1 MKTKKNG
8 KKKAP
13 DQLDPGASPHPS
25 KHGRHKKNSS
35 KNNVAPKRRQTFSLD
50 YRQGKVKNDSMAR
63 KYLVPKQHTLNLD
76 FMQKNDLDLYETLD
90 QLEVALILES
100 IKKCGGNYS
109 AAARL
114 LRINR
119 TTFMMKLYKVRHF
132 DVPFPN
138 EKDGNEEI
146 TN

>member
-1 MKTKKNG
+1 
-8 KKKAP
+8 
-13 DQLDPGASPHPS
+13 
-25 KHGRHKKNSS
+25 
-35 KNNVAPKRRQTFSLD
+35 
-50 YRQGKVKNDSMAR
+50 MAR

-132 DVPFPN
+132 DVPFPA
-138 EKDGNEEI
+138 EKEEGKEAS
-146 TN
+146 TEN

>member
-1 MKTKKNG
+1 MKRQSN
-8 KKKAP
+8 
-13 DQLDPGASPHPS
+13 
-25 KHGRHKKNSS
+25 
-35 KNNVAPKRRQTFSLD
+35 NNVATKKKQTFSLD
-50 YRQGKVKNDSMAR
+50 YRQGKVNIDSMAR

-76 FMQKNDLDLYETLD
+76 FMTKNDLDLNEMMD
-90 QLEVALILES
+90 QLEVALIIES

-132 DVPFPN
+132 DVPFPK
-138 EKDGNEEI
+138 EPHELKPDSQTSDELK
-146 TN
+146 

>member
-1 MKTKKNG
+1 MKTKK
-8 KKKAP
+8 KKAP
-13 DQLDPGASPHPS
+13 SQLDLEASPHNT
-25 KHGRHKKNSS
+25 KHGEPKKNSS
-35 KNNVAPKRRQTFSLD
+35 KSIVAPKKRQTFSLD
-50 YRQGKVKNDSMAR
+50 YRTGKVNPDTMAR

-76 FMQKNDLDLYETLD
+76 FMQKADLDLYEMLD

-132 DVPFPN
+132 DVPFPV
-138 EKDGNEEI
+138 EKEEPVA
-146 TN
+146 TES

>member
-1 MKTKKNG
+1 MKNKIKIFALDNSG
-8 KKKAP
+8 RSVNP
-13 DQLDPGASPHPS
+13 DTMP
-25 KHGRHKKNSS
+25 
-35 KNNVAPKRRQTFSLD
+35 
-50 YRQGKVKNDSMAR
+50 R
-63 KYLVPKQHTLNLD
+63 KYLVPKTNSLNLE
-76 FMQKNDLDLYETLD
+76 FMQKNELDLYEMLD

-138 EKDGNEEI
+138 EKEEP
-146 TN
+146 TPAQA

>member
-1 MKTKKNG
+1 MKNKIKIF
-8 KKKAP
+8 A
-13 DQLDPGASPHPS
+13 LDKS
-25 KHGRHKKNSS
+25 GRTVNDDIM
-35 KNNVAPKRRQTFSLD
+35 PRR
-50 YRQGKVKNDSMAR
+50 
-63 KYLVPKQHTLNLD
+63 YLVPKTNSLNLE
-76 FMQKNDLDLYETLD
+76 FMQKNELDLYEMLD

-138 EKDGNEEI
+138 EKESTESPSLI
-146 TN
+146 

>member
-1 MKTKKNG
+1 MKR
-8 KKKAP
+8 
-13 DQLDPGASPHPS
+13 QL
-25 KHGRHKKNSS
+25 
-35 KNNVAPKRRQTFSLD
+35 KNNVAPKKKQTFSLD
-50 YRQGKVKNDSMAR
+50 YRQGKVKTDTMAR

-76 FMQKNDLDLYETLD
+76 FLTKNDLDLYETLD

-132 DVPFPN
+132 DVPFPV
-138 EKDGNEEI
+138 EKEDAVATGQEN
-146 TN
+146 

>member
-1 MKTKKNG
+1 MKRQLKDNVAI
-8 KKKAP
+8 KKK
-13 DQLDPGASPHPS
+13 
-25 KHGRHKKNSS
+25 
-35 KNNVAPKRRQTFSLD
+35 QTFSLD
-50 YRQGKVKNDSMAR
+50 YRQGKVNSDIMAR

-76 FMQKNDLDLYETLD
+76 FMTKNDLDLNEMLD
-90 QLEVALILES
+90 QLEVALIIES

-132 DVPFPN
+132 DVPFP
-138 EKDGNEEI
+138 KDEATKADSQTSDELK
-146 TN
+146 

>member
-1 MKTKKNG
+1 MKRQTKT
-8 KKKAP
+8 
-13 DQLDPGASPHPS
+13 
-25 KHGRHKKNSS
+25 
-35 KNNVAPKRRQTFSLD
+35 NVAPKKRQTFSLD
-50 YRQGKVKNDSMAR
+50 YRQGKVNIDSMAR

-76 FMQKNDLDLYETLD
+76 FMSKNDLDLNEMLD
-90 QLEVALILES
+90 QLEVALIIES

-132 DVPFPN
+132 DVPFP
-138 EKDGNEEI
+138 KDEATKTESQSSDELK
-146 TN
+146 